1 MEQIIR
7 STLCT
12 FTTHTIGRVRRR
24 TSTQHRSIPLVVR
37 SVPQKGPRTVEE
49 REQFGRIPEQPRV
62 ALRVGPRTGLIDGL
76 GVRLD
81 GGVVSPPGP
90 RRVTT
95 SRS

>member
-24 TSTQHRSIPLVVR
+24 TSTQHRSITLVVR
-37 SVPQKGPRTVEE
+37 SVPQPKGPRTVEE
-49 REQFGRIPEQPRV
+49 REQFWQIPEQPRV

-76 GVRLD
+76 GIRLD

-90 RRVTT
+90 RP
-95 SRS
+95 